1 MGNTK
6 SAAIIGNG
14 LDALQAA
21 LYLAQVGVDVKFI
34 TGVPAFTYNDR
45 DSAGQR
51 HFWSTVLEAV
61 KNPRI
66 EFFYNTLSAS
76 ADRSGGPYSIKTVQ
90 KQSYIN
96 NELCTGCKKCEENCS
111 TRLTFS
117 HDGAN
122 VTRHAVHKPYPGNK
136 SVPSALQIEKNAVAP
151 CRAACP
157 LGINV
162 QGFVALL
169 ANNKISEAYD
179 LINSTAPLGGI
190 LGRLCKHPCEEKCS
204 RSKLDSPLSIRALHR
219 FIYDNASPV
228 EKAPQETDIK
238 GKVAIIGSG
247 PAGLMAAWE
256 LKKRG
261 YEPTIFESH
270 STYGGMLATGIPR
283 FRMSKEIRQR
293 EIQRLIDM
301 GIKIRTGITVG
312 RDVDFAYLR
321 ERGYKACF
329 LAIGAMQN
337 NKLNI
342 PGEELEG
349 VIDCMSFLI
358 SLNQMNDTFVGSN
371 IVIIGDGNTAVD
383 SARVAIRANK
393 GNVKI
398 ASWTIQKELSANQ
411 DEFEEALE
419 EGVSVEFSAFP
430 VEILG
435 EDGRVTGVRCRRT
448 RLTDEVMRNGWHRPE
463 PVPGTDFIIDADHII
478 IAIGQSANAS
488 QLNIEG
494 LAIDKLSGTIMVN
507 PLTLET
513 SIKGIFA
520 GGDCMRGPDNVV
532 DAMADGRRAA
542 ESIDRYLSG
551 KSLEKERQT
560 ETPQIAEVDLNSIVS
575 SPATRVEMP
584 YLDMENRKNT
594 YEETTL
600 GLSQQQAAGEA
611 GRCLNCALCSECMEC
626 VKVCKANAIVHEGA
640 GQSREI
646 KADIIWKFPAAEIYG
661 DSPPGELS
669 RPGNSG
675 GIYDFT
681 QNGENDV
688 KSMAAVIN
696 TVLSKDSGLV
706 FTPSNV
712 DEQVV
717 LTPAGAKEK
726 PATQAGRRGVFLC
739 RCTGNNSSVI
749 DFIRLFNALSSNV
762 NVSHVAEIDQ
772 ACTEAGAAAILK
784 EIQAEGLDRAVVA
797 ACRCCNYEQPCY
809 SCNDRRILSR
819 KHLEKAL
826 SKNDSFI
833 IDYVNIRE
841 LSAWAHH
848 DDPASA
854 TASAEKMIEAVI
866 SRNSLVDA
874 QESTSYP
881 IRQSALFI
889 GLSAAGEMASVTLER
904 VGYTLRHLDLT
915 NNSIE
920 ISGQPGDYEV
930 KINGGEVFKAG
941 AIIMDGSAGSSEI
954 NKLGA
959 TYTGRLLG
967 RILSLSASADNKF
980 SKDKYEE
987 ALSHSGL
994 FIDDAGKYEDVV
1006 NGILLAGRVLAFLRS
1021 KRIIV
1026 PADRAAINATLCRGC
1041 RKCAEQCPL
1050 IEMQDN
1056 GKGQFNSYLEQHLCT
1071 GCGACAAT
1079 CPTGAINLNRTGS
1092 VAVNAS
1098 LKSLLCTVK

>member
-6 SAAIIGNG
+6 SAAVIGNG

-21 LYLAQVGVDVKFI
+21 LYLAQVGVDVKFV
-34 TGVPAFTYNDR
+34 TSSPAFAYNGNDA
-45 DSAGQR
+45 AGQR

-61 KNPRI
+61 KHPRI
-66 EFFYNTLSAS
+66 DFLYNTLSAS
-76 ADRSGGPYSIKTVQ
+76 ADRAGGPYRIKTVH

-96 NELCTGCKKCEENCS
+96 DELCTGCKKCEKNCS

-117 HDGAN
+117 RDGVN
-122 VTRHAVHKPYPGNK
+122 VTRRAVHKPYPLGK
-136 SVPSALQIEKNAVAP
+136 SVPLALQIEKNAIAP

-169 ANNKISEAYD
+169 ANNKTAEAYD

-219 FIYDNASPV
+219 FTYDNIGPIEKSPL
-228 EKAPQETDIK
+228 EDGTK

-270 STYGGMLATGIPR
+270 SAYGGMLATGIPR
-283 FRMSKEIRQR
+283 FRMSREIRER

-312 RDVDFAYLR
+312 RDIDFAYLR
-321 ERGYKACF
+321 ERSYKAYF

-337 NKLNI
+337 NRLNI
-342 PGEELEG
+342 PGEDLEG
-349 VIDCMSFLI
+349 VIDCMSFLLL
-358 SLNQMNDTFVGSN
+358 LNQTDDTFVGSN
-371 IVIIGDGNTAVD
+371 ILIIGDGNTAVD

-398 ASWTIQKELSANQ
+398 ASWTIQKELTANQ
-411 DEFEEALE
+411 DEIEEALE
-419 EGVSVEFSAFP
+419 EGVSLEFSAYP

-435 EDGRVTGVRCRRT
+435 EGGRVTGVRCQRT
-448 RLTDEVMRNGWHRPE
+448 RLTDEVMRNGRHRPE
-463 PVPGTDFIIDADHII
+463 PIPGTDFIIDADHII
-478 IAIGQSANAS
+478 IAIGQSTNTS

-494 LAIDKLSGTIMVN
+494 LQIDKRSGTIKVN

-513 SIKGIFA
+513 SVSGIFA

-551 KSLEKERQT
+551 KDLQEGRQT
-560 ETPQIAEVDLNSIVS
+560 DAPQIAEVDLDSIVAS
-575 SPATRVEMP
+575 TAARVEMP
-584 YLDMENRKNT
+584 YLDMDNRKNT

-600 GLSQQQAAGEA
+600 GLSPQQAAEEA
-611 GRCLNCALCSECMEC
+611 GRCLSCALCSECMEC
-626 VKVCKANAIVHEGA
+626 VKVCKAGAIRHEGE
-640 GQSREI
+640 GQSQEI
-646 KADIIWKFPAAEIYG
+646 EADIIWKFPASEIYSG
-661 DSPPGELS
+661 SPQSELS
-669 RPGNSG
+669 RPGNAG

-681 QNGENDV
+681 HNGENDV

-696 TVLSKDSGLV
+696 TVLNKDSSLAFATAAPEAQAFPSLV
-706 FTPSNV
+706 TKEV
-712 DEQVV
+712 
-717 LTPAGAKEK
+717 AAKPK
-726 PATQAGRRGVFLC
+726 GKRGVFLC
-739 RCTGNNSSVI
+739 SCTGNNSSVI
-749 DFIRLFNALSSNV
+749 DFIRLFNSLSSNA
-762 NVSHVAEIDQ
+762 NVGHVAEVEQ

-784 EIQAEGLDRAVVA
+784 EIRAEGLDRAVLA

-819 KHLEKAL
+819 KHLEQAL
-826 SKNDSFI
+826 VGNDDFT

-848 DDPASA
+848 DDPEAA

-866 SRNSLVDA
+866 SRNSLIDA
-874 QESTSYP
+874 QGSTSYP
-881 IRQSALFI
+881 IRQSALFL
-889 GLSAAGEMASVTLER
+889 GLSAAGEMASLTLER
-904 VGYTLRHLDLT
+904 MGCSVRRLDLAYNT
-915 NNSIE
+915 FE
-920 ISGQPGDYEV
+920 INGRPGDYEV
-930 KINGGEVFKAG
+930 KVNGGEVLRAG
-941 AIIMDGSAGSSEI
+941 AIILDGSAGSREI
-954 NKLGA
+954 NKLGT
-959 TYTGRLLG
+959 TYSGRLLV
-967 RILSLSASADNKF
+967 RILSLSGSDENKY
-980 SKDKYEE
+980 SKAKYEE
-987 ALSHSGL
+987 ALSRSGL
-994 FIDDAGKYEDVV
+994 FIDNGAEVEDVTR
-1006 NGILLAGRVLAFLRS
+1006 GILLAGRILAYLQS

-1026 PADRAAINATLCRGC
+1026 PADRAAINITLCRGC
-1041 RKCAEQCPL
+1041 HKCADQCPL
-1050 IEMQDN
+1050 IEMQVN
-1056 GKGQFNSYLEQHLCT
+1056 AAGQQNSYLEQHLCT

-1079 CPTGAINLNRTGS
+1079 CPTGAISLNRMGS

-1098 LKSLLCTVK
+1098 LKSILSMVR